1 MNKTTKTQVQQF
13 VRKEKNLLE
22 RKSREYISIQVPEGI
37 YICIYIKKNL
47 RMLAPIDM
55 KTFKII
61 HML

>member
-37 YICIYIKKNL
+37 YICIYIKKFAHACTYRHEN
-47 RMLAPIDM
+47 I
-55 KTFKII
+55 
-61 HML
+61 